1 MTASEREIPTPNFS
15 TLAEALGAGNPEQFL
30 FTFSILYLIVVVLT
44 IIVYNL
50 GFARKLPILKT
61 VVVYFV
67 LLFGSIFITF
77 LALTLPIVESL
88 LIAIAVLG
96 IYKYRLNKEKKA
108 QANL

>member
-1 MTASEREIPTPNFS
+1 MATPENKLVTPNFS
-15 TLAEALGAGNPEQFL
+15 TLAEVLGAGNPEQFV
-30 FTFSILYLIVVVLT
+30 FTFSVLYLIVVVLSV
-44 IIVYNL
+44 IVYNL

-88 LIAIAVLG
+88 LIAIVVLG
-96 IYKYRLNKEKKA
+96 AYKYRLNKEKKSE
-108 QANL
+108 ANL

>member
-1 MTASEREIPTPNFS
+1 MTASERVPTPNFS
-15 TLAEALGAGNPEQFL
+15 TLAEALGAGNPEQF
-30 FTFSILYLIVVVLT
+30 FFSFSILYLIVVVLT
-44 IIVYNL
+44 VIVYNL

-77 LALTLPIVESL
+77 LALTLPVVESL
-88 LIAIAVLG
+88 LIAIFVLG
-96 IYKYRLNKEKKA
+96 VYKYRFHKEKKA

>member
-1 MTASEREIPTPNFS
+1 MAASETEIPTPNFS

-30 FTFSILYLIVVVLT
+30 FTFSILYLTVVALSV
-44 IIVYNL
+44 IVYNL

-77 LALTLPIVESL
+77 LALTLPVVESL

-96 IYKYRLNKEKKA
+96 IYKYRLNKEKKT